1 MFIPRCSSQV
11 RRLRMMVPYVFIAIL
26 HTAILVAACE
36 SHEGSSKQSLAIPYL
51 LVSRSMYSM

>member
-36 SHEGSSKQSLAIPYL
+36 SHDEFIP
-51 LVSRSMYSM
+51 VAKDSPAEHQ